1 MKKNSTKIKN
11 TGASGYTLIEVV
23 ITMFL
28 TATVFVGVYALFAKA
43 MNYDK
48 EGQHE
53 IIASELAQEGI
64 EMIKN
69 KKEKNEM
76 DWAVWD
82 PNNADTNLQDITNLT
97 TFRDIGNLLMPCNPS
112 LTWDSNGDNYS
123 FNCDSSNATIR
134 YDKSTKKYITNCT
147 GGGCVGPEYTRGC
160 TTASVTDGLR
170 VTCEVNWISGVLN
183 SNVATENKRTV
194 KASLILTDW
203 ER

>member
-11 TGASGYTLIEVV
+11 TGANGYTLIEVV

-76 DWAVWD
+76 DWAVWNGVD
-82 PNNADTNLQDITNLT
+82 NLSDLTMDKDISHLNN
-97 TFRDIGNLLMPCNPS
+97 CNPS
-112 LTWDSNGDNYS
+112 LSWNSDGSGYS
-123 FNCDSSNATIR
+123 FGCSGNINIQ
-134 YDKSTKKYITNCT
+134 YNKSAKKYETNCS
-147 GGGCVGPEYTRGC
+147 GSDCVGQRYTREC
-160 TTASVTDGLR
+160 TTTTVTDGLR
-170 VTCEVNWISGVLN
+170 VTCEVSWISGVLN

-194 KASLILTDW
+194 KASLVLTDW